1 MRSCT
6 RLSTTDDLEA
16 PATAHR
22 RSGAVFVAYA
32 AVCLVWGSTYLG
44 IRVALESF
52 PPFFIG
58 AARFFAAGGALFVF
72 ARVRGER
79 APTRAEWGGA
89 LLAGMLFFVVGNG
102 FVNLAERSVSSGLV
116 SVLVATMP
124 LWATVFARLFGE
136 PLGRA
141 EVAGVVLGLVGVA
154 VLNLGGDL
162 RASPTDA
169 AMALLA
175 PMGWALGSM
184 ASRRLPAPP
193 GMMGTAAPM
202 LTGGGA
208 MLLVG
213 FATHEHLAGAPSA
226 RSIAAV
232 AYLCVFG
239 SLVGFSAFSYLL
251 KHTRPALATSYAY
264 INPVIAVVLGVTFG
278 GERFGVTSILG
289 ASIVLVAVV
298 VVARHKPGAFR
309 R

>member
-16 PATAHR
+16 PATAR
-22 RSGAVFVAYA
+22 GRPGVVLLAYA
-32 AVCLVWGSTYLG
+32 AVCVVWGSTYLG

-58 AARFFAAGGALFVF
+58 AARFVVAGAALFVF
-72 ARVRGER
+72 ARARGER
-79 APTRAEWGGA
+79 VPTRVEWGGA
-89 LLAGMLFFVVGNG
+89 LLTGTLLFVVGNG

-141 EVAGVVLGLVGVA
+141 EIAGIALGLVGVA
-154 VLNLGGDL
+154 VLNIGGDL
-162 RASPTDA
+162 RASPSGA
-169 AMALLA
+169 ALALLA

-193 GMMGTAAPM
+193 GMMRTAAPM

-208 MLLVG
+208 MLLIG
-213 FATHEHLAGAPSA
+213 SATHEHLGAASA
-226 RSIAAV
+226 RSVAAV
-232 AYLCVFG
+232 AYLCIFG

-251 KHTRPALATSYAY
+251 RHTRPALATSYAY
-264 INPVIAVVLGVTFG
+264 VNPVIAVVLGVAFA

-298 VVARHKPGAFR
+298 VVARARAG
-309 R
+309 

>member
-1 MRSCT
+1 M
-6 RLSTTDDLEA
+6 
-16 PATAHR
+16 
-22 RSGAVFVAYA
+22 
-32 AVCLVWGSTYLG
+32 WGSTYLG

-58 AARFFAAGGALFVF
+58 AVRFFGAGAALWVV

-89 LLAGMLFFVVGNG
+89 LLAGTLFFVVGNG

-136 PLGRA
+136 SLGRE

-154 VLNLGGDL
+154 VLNLSGEL
-162 RASPTDA
+162 RASPAGA
-169 AMALLA
+169 AMGLLA

-193 GMMGTAAPM
+193 GVMRTAAPM
-202 LTGGGA
+202 LAGGA
-208 MLLVG
+208 VMFLVG
-213 FATHEHLAGAPSA
+213 LATHEHLSA
-226 RSIAAV
+226 AASVRSIAAV
-232 AYLCVFG
+232 AYLCIFG

-251 KHTRPALATSYAY
+251 NHTRPALATSYAY
-264 INPVIAVVLGVTFG
+264 VNPVIAVVLGVTFG
-278 GERFGVTSILG
+278 GEHFGLASILG

-298 VVARHKPGAFR
+298 VVARAR
-309 R
+309 AR